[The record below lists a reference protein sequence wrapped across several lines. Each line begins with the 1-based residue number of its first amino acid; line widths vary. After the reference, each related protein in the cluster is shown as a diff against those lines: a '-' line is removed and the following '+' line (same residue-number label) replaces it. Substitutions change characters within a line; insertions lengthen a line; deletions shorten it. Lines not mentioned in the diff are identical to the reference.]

1 MLEGHVLRELL
12 TPDLKATQFFAF
24 HEVFHGV
31 TAPGFLFG
39 AGFTFAIATQRR
51 WEESIA
57 FSSGFFRRIWRAV
70 LLVLIGYA
78 LHIPFLSLQKTFST
92 ASIVQWNAFFVF
104 DVLQC
109 IGICLL
115 AMRLL
120 LILLKREQVFLTV
133 LLALLFAF
141 VYATPLFWTE
151 RVQQTMPR
159 IISSAMNGL
168 TGSPFPLF
176 PYSGFLIAGT
186 CVSWLFLRV
195 GQDKPQELFMKWLML
210 AGVLLIGIGVFL
222 EAVPVQTY
230 RLDNFWSTSP
240 NYFWIRL
247 GILLFLLSA
256 LWYIEDFFS
265 LHSKSVI
272 WMPKWLTILGVESLF
287 VYVAH
292 LLILCG
298 WVTNTENNLRSWWG
312 CKLNMTEAILVFL
325 GLALLMIPA
334 SFFWRYLKK
343 NHPRLMK
350 GVFWWMGFSVAWSFL
365 FNPY

>member
-51 WEESIA
+51 WEESRT
-57 FSSGFFRRIWRAV
+57 FSPGFFRRIWRAV

-78 LHIPFLSLQKTFST
+78 LHIPFLSLQKTLAT

-109 IGICLL
+109 IGFCLL
-115 AMRLL
+115 AMRLF
-120 LILLKREQVFLTV
+120 LILLRREQVFLTV

-141 VYATPLFWTE
+141 VYATPMFWTE
-151 RVQQTMPR
+151 RAQQSMPL
-159 IISSAMNGL
+159 IISSAINGL

-210 AGVLLIGIGVFL
+210 AGVLLIGIGTFL

-230 RLDNFWSTSP
+230 IYDNFWSTSP

-247 GILLFLLSA
+247 GILLFMLGA

-265 LHSKSVI
+265 LHSKSII
-272 WMPKWLTILGVESLF
+272 WMPKWTDRYDIVAKVPSRGPLGPPTDLD
-287 VYVAH
+287 
-292 LLILCG
+292 
-298 WVTNTENNLRSWWG
+298 
-312 CKLNMTEAILVFL
+312 AIGPPL
-325 GLALLMIPA
+325 LALLADRFKLKYHEEERQVNAYSLVATKPK
-334 SFFWRYLKK
+334 LKK
-343 NHPRLMK
+343 ADPANRTSCKNGDAPRRAGGNACVRL
-350 GVFWWMGFSVAWSFL
+350 
-365 FNPY
+365 